1 MEWRKRFQGL
11 ATNDFHSPAP
21 SPKVEQ
27 CPLAG
32 YAALEEVEN
41 NTLDGKLWGYSGFKL
56 SIGYISHIDKLR
68 RTVP

>member
-27 CPLAG
+27 RPLAG
-32 YAALEEVEN
+32 YVALEEVET
-41 NTLDGKLWGYSGFKL
+41 NTLNEK
-56 SIGYISHIDKLR
+56 I
-68 RTVP
+68 